1 MNSDVT
7 ESPDEQ
13 AGVGVF
19 PSGKGRL
26 ATVSD
31 EEVGSAQEDATEP
44 TPHRGLSVADF
55 KNPGIFRAVKR
66 AIRLLPP
73 GRRRLLFL
81 ASGIQISLGLLDLL
95 GIILIGLLAAVAV
108 SGIGAGST
116 MPPQAQSIL
125 ERFGLGDLTVSQLS
139 VIVALTAVFI
149 LVLKTAL
156 SAVMARRITR
166 FLANRQAEVSAKLA
180 REFLARPLADV
191 QRWTTPEAIYALG
204 GGVGAA
210 TVSLLGAAITISAEL
225 FLFLIVGVT
234 LLVYDPVLT
243 LITIA
248 LFTGIV
254 FLLHNVLGNWTAR
267 NARTMTDASIDTLTA
282 VSEALSTYR
291 ETTVLNRRDL
301 YVSRYESLIGR
312 YASASASTAYIME
325 IPKYVLEA
333 TLYFGVLLLATVQ
346 FLTKDLSA
354 AAATVAV
361 FLAAGS
367 RVVPAM
373 LRLQGAGITIRN
385 ASVQA
390 QPTFFLADFLEE
402 AEQRDSTE
410 NQQNR
415 PRMTATK
422 IHDHIVLGYPDFEA
436 RIEVRHV
443 SLTYSD
449 AAEPALSDASLTAP
463 AGSSVALVGPTGA
476 GKSTLAD
483 VILGVMQPQ
492 LGEVTISGV
501 SPREAIER
509 WPGAISYVP
518 QSVALVYGSIRDNV
532 ALGLPREAIDDELVW
547 DALERA
553 HLADFLRDN
562 REGLDTTIGER
573 GFRLSGGQRQR
584 LGIARALY
592 TRPKLLVLD
601 EATSALDAETE
612 QAIIQTLSEL
622 VGEVTTI
629 TVAHR
634 LATVRM
640 VDQLLYLQDGKVIA
654 SGAFEDVRNAV
665 PDFDRQASLLGL

>member
-1 MNSDVT
+1 
-7 ESPDEQ
+7 
-13 AGVGVF
+13 
-19 PSGKGRL
+19 
-26 ATVSD
+26 
-31 EEVGSAQEDATEP
+31 
-44 TPHRGLSVADF
+44 
-55 KNPGIFRAVKR
+55 
-66 AIRLLPP
+66 
-73 GRRRLLFL
+73 
-81 ASGIQISLGLLDLL
+81 
-95 GIILIGLLAAVAV
+95 
-108 SGIGAGST
+108 
-116 MPPQAQSIL
+116 
-125 ERFGLGDLTVSQLS
+125 
-139 VIVALTAVFI
+139 
-149 LVLKTAL
+149 
-156 SAVMARRITR
+156 
-166 FLANRQAEVSAKLA
+166 
-180 REFLARPLADV
+180 
-191 QRWTTPEAIYALG
+191 
-204 GGVGAA
+204 
-210 TVSLLGAAITISAEL
+210 
-225 FLFLIVGVT
+225 
-234 LLVYDPVLT
+234 
-243 LITIA
+243 
-248 LFTGIV
+248 
-254 FLLHNVLGNWTAR
+254 
-267 NARTMTDASIDTLTA
+267 
-282 VSEALSTYR
+282 
-291 ETTVLNRRDL
+291 
-301 YVSRYESLIGR
+301 
-312 YASASASTAYIME
+312 
-325 IPKYVLEA
+325 
-333 TLYFGVLLLATVQ
+333 
-346 FLTKDLSA
+346 
-354 AAATVAV
+354 
-361 FLAAGS
+361 
-367 RVVPAM
+367 M

-402 AEQRDSTE
+402 ARQRDNTTD
-410 NQQNR
+410 QQDR
-415 PRMTATK
+415 PRMTASK
-422 IHDHIVLGYPDFEA
+422 IHDRIVQGYPDFEA

-449 AAEPALSDASLTAP
+449 ATEPALDNASLIAP

-654 SGAFEDVRNAV
+654 SGAFEDVRNTV